1 MLMRKVHTQK
11 PIFCC
16 TPRAH
21 EYWFYNT
28 GVVTVLCTKVRC
40 LYGNVIKPYRT
51 NTAISLASNSCH
63 HIFLEK
69 ALVPYYKN
77 KYHLSFLSHT
87 GWKSSP
93 SQGSCLQQRYI
104 AKKDATS

>member
-1 MLMRKVHTQK
+1 VLQDACHQY
-11 PIFCC
+11 
-16 TPRAH
+16 RAIEAGDH
-21 EYWFYNT
+21 YTT